1 MRLLQ
6 SISFSHLSRYPSQVK
21 RTGSRYAIESM
32 QHLCANLISVYI
44 FDMRKMNRALNVL
57 KDHVA
62 AVMDVEF
69 SPTGEELVV
78 CVISESFISS
88 FDHFYELSSVL
99 LPQMGVLGV

>member
-1 MRLLQ
+1 VSTTGIKFFLVWLLV
-6 SISFSHLSRYPSQVK
+6 SGHNVP
-21 RTGSRYAIESM
+21 RTAT
-32 QHLCANLISVYI
+32 QHTCANFYAVYI

-78 CVISESFISS
+78 CVPLNHLFPLLATVNGSALEC
-88 FDHFYELSSVL
+88 
-99 LPQMGVLGV
+99 LPQMDILGVRTGP